1 MSLSQTLTSRRYAD
15 LLQRALD
22 GDPDALGHRLLADDD
37 PGIALSPPISIAR
50 WLVERWLA
58 EYGGAA

>member
-1 MSLSQTLTSRRYAD
+1 M
-15 LLQRALD
+15 
-22 GDPDALGHRLLADDD
+22 LADDD